1 MQGLARGDEFGGYK
15 IEAELG
21 RGGMGVVYAARQ
33 TSLGRRVALKV
44 IAPELASDP
53 AYAARFQR
61 ESRLAASIEHRNV
74 VPLYEAGE
82 QEGALFIAMRY
93 VPGEDLRALV

>member
-1 MQGLARGDEFGGYK
+1 MQGLAPGDDFGGYV

-33 TSLGRRVALKV
+33 VGLGRRVALKV

-53 AYAARFQR
+53 TYVARFKR
-61 ESRLAASIEHRNV
+61 ESRLAASVEHSNV
-74 VPLYEAGE
+74 VPVYETGE
-82 QEGALFIAMRY
+82 DHGRLFLAMRY
-93 VPGEDLRALV
+93 VPGEDLG